1 MIPELTT
8 LQSKLRRTKEEF
20 FVLFWGHLLSFYFIA
35 YLKCYKPWTNGLKKK
50 NRRAP
55 HHRQGWRLEVTAVDK
70 DDGAAC
76 PVELLNGISNGGL
89 VILSDQAS
97 CPTYLA
103 RLR

>member
-1 MIPELTT
+1 M
-8 LQSKLRRTKEEF
+8 LQTFTGVKSKK
-20 FVLFWGHLLSFYFIA
+20 
-35 YLKCYKPWTNGLKKK
+35 WTNRLTNSKRGELHITA
-50 NRRAP
+50 RSDEISP
-55 HHRQGWRLEVTAVDK
+55 VQGWRLGVTAVDT
-70 DDGAAC
+70 DDDAAC